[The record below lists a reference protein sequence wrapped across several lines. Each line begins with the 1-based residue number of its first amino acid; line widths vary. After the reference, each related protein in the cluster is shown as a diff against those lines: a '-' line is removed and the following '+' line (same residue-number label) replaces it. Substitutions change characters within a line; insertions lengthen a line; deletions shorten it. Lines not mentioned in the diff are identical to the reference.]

1 MIYIINDISYIMRT
15 VLRVLRNI
23 KFGNDAKPLGRWSI
37 DTSNTIRN
45 QKIDLANEDHCGS
58 CGEYIVSKL
67 PLRDAPPDKGFHANK
82 KLKA

>member
-1 MIYIINDISYIMRT
+1 MIYIINDIYCIMRT

-23 KFGNDAKPLGRWSI
+23 KFGTDVKPLGRWGI

-67 PLRDAPPDKGFHANK
+67 PVLNKPDTEVFAPVK